1 MLKKS
6 ILAVALTIT
15 LAAAT
20 NAFAAAKHY
29 LPAQDDVQSFGNNPP
44 DQRWLD
50 RAKGSID

>member
-6 ILAVALTIT
+6 ILAIALTIT

-20 NAFAAAKHY
+20 NAFAAVKHFQ
-29 LPAQDDVQSFGNNPP
+29 PAQDDVQSYGGNQP